1 MCDCAFAFRCD
12 GPWGFLQAKETI
24 PTLQILFGT
33 THNPWIRKRMRSTP
47 LTSNLPESDSLKVFG
62 EARISGQVYV
72 VELKMVDKTY
82 HLKTGTED
90 SWEVFLGRVSAVTGI
105 ESDRLRLINMNKS
118 VYRDT
123 YTHYGPTNKFFGY
136 PVYIITRLRNTS
148 ASARSEPKPAQ
159 SKQ

>member
-1 MCDCAFAFRCD
+1 MGLFTSKRDNPDASNSFRND
-12 GPWGFLQAKETI
+12 PQSLDSKENEIYPLGP
-24 PTLQILFGT
+24 
-33 THNPWIRKRMRSTP
+33 
-47 LTSNLPESDSLKVFG
+47 TSNLPESDSLKVFG